1 MNAVKK
7 SYRINVALSLSNV
20 NADFLQLILCMMVS
34 HYIIGNPLYG
44 GALFLFA
51 NIWTLYFEGNLRRI
65 SSGTAHRQ
73 TNLVMW
79 LLLSASVFAGL
90 ALVFLFPVVTR
101 TPGANFV
108 SFFVL
113 LIAARSIL
121 TWKVNNALSKPGLA
135 RRVYKGLFQVLF
147 FIPCLAFAWI
157 IDEEPVMWLT
167 LVGYALTGF
176 LLSYRSSTLASLS
189 KYIDNTRRDKL
200 RDIFSYRVF
209 SNMSLYAQIALSL
222 GVLMYVCYVSFST
235 PFFSSDTYVY
245 TGVWIVAVLLFSEL
259 FTRMVNRRGWVL
271 SLNIF
276 IVGAAMWIAGSLMM
290 FGFRGLW
297 GSTVWAGLWGFGLAC
312 ITSVLNRYNG
322 DFKMVARIAGR
333 KVSDRDLYFRSLV
346 TQIISVI
353 FSNAIMLCV
362 VTIWV
367 FVVPGA
373 RAPEVPALFR
383 STMVQLPVL
392 FMLVSVFFALRQ
404 PLDERSRQ
412 KLLNYTRGTNNNIPT
427 KQNLRSNL
435 VDRKKVKFGVKILAF
450 VVKPFLHLRVSGK
463 EHMDM
468 ANFPSVFVCNHGII
482 YGPVAAVIY
491 LPTYFRPWIDRK
503 MVDKNLAAKEM
514 YGRFIYRIPLLPA
527 KAGMRLARLLAGPVT
542 WALNSFNPIPVEKN
556 SLRNVM
562 STFDDTV
569 KVLTEGDNV
578 LIFPERPRRVKRGNK
593 MTVEHL
599 TDSVGRLFTG
609 FANIGRL
616 YYDTTGE
623 RLRFYP
629 IYASRK
635 NHTFSIGEP
644 VAFNPDN
651 DPHDEKQRI
660 TGLLHDRML
669 ELAQRCGPHRGKSE
683 TAALRRGRQNNKP

>member
-7 SYRINVALSLSNV
+7 AYRINVALSLSNV

-34 HYIIGNPLYG
+34 HYIIANPLYG
-44 GALFLFA
+44 AALFLFA
-51 NIWTLYFEGNLRRI
+51 NIWTLYFEGNLRRL
-65 SSGTAHRQ
+65 SSGPAPRK

-79 LLLSASVFAGL
+79 ILLSASVFAGL
-90 ALVFLFPVVTR
+90 ALVFLYPIVMQA
-101 TPGANFV
+101 PGTNFV

-113 LIAARSIL
+113 LIAARSVL
-121 TWKVNNALSKPGLA
+121 TWKVNDALSKPGLA
-135 RRVYKGLFQVLF
+135 RRIYKGLFQILF
-147 FIPCLAFAWI
+147 FVPCLAFAWI
-157 IDEEPVMWLT
+157 IDDEPVMWMT

-176 LLSYRSSTLASLS
+176 LLSYQSSTMASLS
-189 KYIDNTRRDKL
+189 KYIANTRRDKL
-200 RDIFSYRVF
+200 HDIFSYRVF

-222 GVLMYVCYVSFST
+222 GVLMYICYVSFST
-235 PFFSSDTYVY
+235 PAFSSDTYVY
-245 TGVWIVAVLLFSEL
+245 MGVWIVAVLLFSEL
-259 FTRMVNRRGWVL
+259 FTKLVNRRGWIL

-276 IVGAAMWIAGSLMM
+276 IVGAAMWITGSLMM
-290 FGFRGLW
+290 FDFKGLW
-297 GSTVWAGLWGFGLAC
+297 GSTFWAGLWGFGLAC

-333 KVSDRDLYFRSLV
+333 KVSDRDLHFRSMI

-362 VTIWV
+362 VTVWV
-367 FVVPGA
+367 FVIPA
-373 RAPEVPALFR
+373 SHTPELPWVFR

-412 KLLNYTRGTNNNIPT
+412 KLLNYTQGTNNNTPT

-435 VDRKKVKFGVKILAF
+435 VEKKRVKFGVKILAF
-450 VVKPFLHLRVSGK
+450 FVRPFLHLKVSGK
-463 EHMDM
+463 EYMEMEH
-468 ANFPSVFVCNHGII
+468 FPSVFVCNHGII
-482 YGPVAAVIY
+482 YGPIAAVIY

-503 MVDKNLAAKEM
+503 MVDREMAAKEM
-514 YGRFIYRIPLLPA
+514 YGRFIYRIPLLPPKA
-527 KAGMRLARLLAGPVT
+527 KMRIARLLAGPVT

-556 SLRNVM
+556 NLRNVM
-562 STFDDTV
+562 TTFDDTV
-569 KVLTEGDNV
+569 KVLSEGDNV
-578 LIFPERPRRVKRGNK
+578 LIFPERPRKVKRGDK

-616 YYDTTGE
+616 YYETTGKC
-623 RLRFYP
+623 LRFYP
-629 IYASRK
+629 IYASK
-635 NHTFSIGEP
+635 INHTFRIGQP
-644 VAFNPDN
+644 VVFSPDN

-660 TGLLHDRML
+660 ADLLHDKML
-669 ELAQRCGPHRGKSE
+669 ELAE
-683 TAALRRGRQNNKP
+683 